1 MDIHSDW
8 IKENMTGKIGKNS
21 KLLACKWPGVGSYWL
36 ISFYYC
42 SGMRKLLNEE
52 LDRLSVEAF
61 KRVEKIPLVVVLD
74 NVRSLNNIGSLFRTA
89 DAFRLEGLYLCG
101 ITATP
106 PHRDIHKTALG
117 ATESVRWEYYKETAR
132 AVGNLKKEGYKIFSV
147 EQTEGAV
154 FLDQLQL
161 SVDQK
166 YAVVFG
172 HEIRGVDQKIVDMS
186 DLCIEIPQYG
196 TKHSLNI
203 AVAAGI
209 VIWDM
214 FRALTKE

>member
-1 MDIHSDW
+1 
-8 IKENMTGKIGKNS
+8 
-21 KLLACKWPGVGSYWL
+21 
-36 ISFYYC
+36 
-42 SGMRKLLNEE
+42 MRKLLNEE

-61 KRVEKIPLVVVLD
+61 KKVDKIPMVVVLD
-74 NVRSLNNIGSLFRTA
+74 NVRSLNNIGSVFRTA

-106 PHRDIHKTALG
+106 PHRDIYKTALG
-117 ATESVRWEYYKETAR
+117 ATESVQWEYYKETAR
-132 AVGNLKKEGYKIFSV
+132 AIENLKREGYRIFSV

-154 FLDQLQL
+154 LLDQLEL
-161 SVDQK
+161 SNRQK

-172 HEIRGVDQKIVDMS
+172 HEIRGVDQKVVDMS
-186 DLCIEIPQYG
+186 DQCIEIPQYG